1 VVPLRRNN
9 QLSYAR
15 EENDPRPYARLLDQ
29 LILDYVLLR
38 TTFPTPITART
49 RTAPKASR
57 EYGHPAQWASDTA
70 RAIADCLDATD
81 DALRDHLGHLPPP
94 TRQRSETRV
103 VNHAY
108 QSLKARINELA
119 NYPGADAFH
128 EEATEIHH
136 QIRRALGQSR
146 QRKAL
151 SLPCPSCQW
160 IPVFRTLYDDRRD
173 IIECHNCGHE
183 IKEQEYGLYARI
195 LVDELLAAADNNPP
209 IDNDASH

>member
-1 VVPLRRNN
+1 MVKLRRNIP
-9 QLSYAR
+9 LSTAR
-15 EENDPRPYARLLDQ
+15 EENDTRPYARLLDQ
-29 LILDYVLLR
+29 LVLDYILLR
-38 TTFPTPITART
+38 QTFPTPITART

-81 DALRDHLGHLPPP
+81 EALRDHLGHTTPPP
-94 TRQRSETRV
+94 RHRSEARV

-108 QSLKARINELA
+108 NSLKARIQDLA

-128 EEATEIHH
+128 EEASHIHH

-151 SLPCPSCQW
+151 SLPCPSCDW
-160 IPVFRTLYDDRRD
+160 LPVFRTVYDDRRD
-173 IIECHNCGHE
+173 TIECHNCGHE

-195 LVDELLAAADNNPP
+195 LVDELLAAAENNSPL
-209 IDNDASH
+209 DQDA